1 MGEVWLSGEAAAS
14 TKHLF
19 EWLTYEYKN
28 KGDDCRING
37 RELVMISKRS

>member
-1 MGEVWLSGEAAAS
+1 MGELWLSGEAAAS

-28 KGDDCRING
+28 KGGDRRING
-37 RELVMISKRS
+37 HELVMITK

>member
-1 MGEVWLSGEAAAS
+1 MGEICLSGEAAAS

-28 KGDDCRING
+28 KKGDLCINE
-37 RELVMISKRS
+37 RELVMITK

>member
-19 EWLTYEYKN
+19 EWQTCEYK
-28 KGDDCRING
+28 KKKPDLCING
-37 RELVMISKRS
+37 HELVMITK

>member
-19 EWLTYEYKN
+19 EWLPYESKN
-28 KGDDCRING
+28 KGGDHHING
-37 RELVMISKRS
+37 RELVMITK